1 MFFTTKT
8 AMKKDQFFWNK

>member
-8 AMKKDQFFWNK
+8 ASYQNN